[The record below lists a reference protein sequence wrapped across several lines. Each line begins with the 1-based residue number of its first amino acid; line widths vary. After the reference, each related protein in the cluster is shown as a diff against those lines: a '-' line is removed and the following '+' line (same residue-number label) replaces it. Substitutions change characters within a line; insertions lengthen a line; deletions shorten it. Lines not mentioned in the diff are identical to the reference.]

1 MRVLFAACLM
11 VSALSLPAQGQKF
24 GDWKTYLS
32 HTEGVGTATK
42 DGQIYTITRGGMYV
56 YDPEFSEVTTYS
68 TVNGMSGINPT
79 SIHYAESSGFVVIGY
94 ADGRIDFFNDP
105 GDFRYITDI
114 NRNTFITQKGINA
127 FDSEGDL
134 LYIAMESGLAIYNL
148 AEEFPD
154 TDVTQFADN
163 PSKLS
168 VISLALYDE
177 KVFVL
182 LDNGGFYSAP
192 VDFPNLKDPTIWQ
205 DESGSQG
212 LPATVEFK
220 QIAAR
225 SGELFG
231 LSDTTVWRF
240 DGSSWSVFSDW
251 DDRWDKIYVTED
263 AFGGSR
269 FNRIQMKHDDGP
281 TYNFFITGG
290 SQDVCVVGPNTF
302 GIATTFEGGLMFD
315 TWNISNTT
323 PEGPRSNDCVR
334 IAAAN
339 GELYVAPRGYDQAL
353 TPAPSALGVYYY
365 SRSTGWQLLDS
376 TSGTLPKAVSTG
388 FARAWYDQETKR
400 AYLGS
405 WGAGLVELEQGTVV
419 NSETCEDGLSVILPP
434 CNLTN
439 VQNSRVSGM
448 QMDPQGYL
456 WVSLDFAQDP
466 IMVRTPE
473 GQWIPANR
481 NRLPA
486 DDHFTELIIDDFGN
500 KWILNNEAGIIL
512 YNDNQTPENTA
523 DDFTLT
529 LRSGINSGNLPTNDV
544 YSMAKDHD
552 GFIWVGT
559 TQGVTVFYDTFSFT
573 QRVIVD
579 ASPPV
584 YQRFPLLKDA
594 IIRAIAVDGGNRKWL
609 ATDDGVYLVS
619 PDGDEII
626 YQFDVTN
633 SPLLSNTVNDIEV
646 DPMTGE
652 VFFATSLGLISFQG
666 DATDPADACEGLTV
680 FPNPVRP
687 EYNGPI
693 TIRGTGAESTVR
705 ITTVSGLLVK
715 EIQAEGGT
723 AIWDGRDVY
732 GNPVRSGV
740 YLALSADRNGESGC
754 VGKFVFL
761 GGGTNN

>member
-1 MRVLFAACLM
+1 MRVLFAAYLLG
-11 VSALSLPAQGQKF
+11 AGLSLPLMGQKF

-32 HTEGVGTATK
+32 HNEGIGTATRG
-42 DGQIYTITRGGMYV
+42 GQVFTITKGGMYQ
-56 YDPEFSEVTTYS
+56 YDPEFGEVITYS

-79 SIHYAESSGFVVIGY
+79 SIHHAESSGFIVIGY
-94 ADGRIDFFNDP
+94 ADGRIDYFSDP
-105 GDFRYITDI
+105 SEFRYITDI

-127 FDSEGDL
+127 FESEGAL

-168 VISLALYDE
+168 VTSLAIFDE
-177 KVFVL
+177 KIYVL
-182 LDNGGFYSAP
+182 LENGGFYSAP
-192 VDFPNLKDPTIWQ
+192 VDFPNLKDPAIWQ

-212 LPATVEFK
+212 LPVTERFI

-240 DGSSWSVFSDW
+240 DGMAWEEYTGW
-251 DDRWDKIYVTED
+251 DEPWDHIYVTEN

-269 FNRIQMKHDDGP
+269 FNRIQMKHNEGP
-281 TYNFFITGG
+281 TYNFFITGRARNV
-290 SQDVCVVGPNTF
+290 SVLGPNTF
-302 GIATTFEGGLMFD
+302 GIATGFEGGILFD
-315 TWNISNTT
+315 SWEITNTT
-323 PEGPRSNDCVR
+323 PAGPRSNDCVR

-339 GELYVAPRGYDQAL
+339 GELYIAPIGYNQAF
-353 TPAPSALGVYYY
+353 TPTPSALGIYYF
-365 SRSTGWQLLDS
+365 SQSDGWQILDR
-376 TSGTLPKAVSTG
+376 TSGALPDSVSTG
-388 FARAWYDQETKR
+388 FARAWYDQQTER

-405 WGAGLVELEQGTVV
+405 WGAGLLELQQGVVE
-419 NSETCEDGLSVILPP
+419 NYETCQDGLSVIFPP

-439 VQNSRVSGM
+439 VENTRISGI

-466 IMVRTPE
+466 LMVRTPE

-486 DDHFTELIIDDFGN
+486 DDHFTELILDDFGN

-512 YNDNQTPENTA
+512 YNDQQTPENPA
-523 DDFTLT
+523 DDFSLT
-529 LRSGINSGNLPTNDV
+529 LRSGINSGNLPSNDV

-552 GFIWVGT
+552 GFVWVGT
-559 TQGVTVFYDTFSFT
+559 TQGVTVFYDTYSFT
-573 QRVIVD
+573 QGVIVD

-594 IIRAIAVDGGNRKWL
+594 IIRSIAVDGGNRKWL
-609 ATDDGVYLVS
+609 GTDDGVYLVS

-626 YQFDVTN
+626 FQFNVEN
-633 SPLLSNTVNDIEV
+633 SPLLSNTVNDIEI
-646 DPMTGE
+646 DPTTGE
-652 VFFATSLGLISFQG
+652 VFFATALGLISFQG
-666 DATDPADACEGLTV
+666 DATEPASDCSGLTV

-687 EYNGPI
+687 EYTGPV
-693 TIRGTGAESTVR
+693 TIRGTGAESSVR

-723 AIWDGRDVY
+723 AVWDGRDTY
-732 GNPVRSGV
+732 GKRVQSGV

-754 VGKFVFL
+754 AGKFVFL
-761 GGGTNN
+761 GSGNND